1 MSAWVIW
8 WVLALILI
16 GIEMLSGTFYLLAI
30 AVAFIA
36 GGLVDFLGGSF
47 LVQFV
52 TTGVLGSAGCF
63 IAYYYQ
69 QANKEKRQTQIE
81 FDLGQRVLVLK
92 WNDDGSARVS
102 YRGSQWN
109 AIAATP
115 QTPRNKEMVIVR
127 VQGSTLVLD
136 TSQEASP

>member
-69 QANKEKRQTQIE
+69 QANKEKHQTQIE
-81 FDLGQRVLVLK
+81 FDLGQRVLVLT

>member
-69 QANKEKRQTQIE
+69 QANKEKHQTQIE

>member
-69 QANKEKRQTQIE
+69 QANKEKHQTQIE
-81 FDLGQRVLVLK
+81 FDLGQRVLVLT

-136 TSQEASP
+136 TNQEASP